1 MRCDLHVHTRHSGM
15 CSIPVLRS
23 VCRECYSEPAAVYEK
38 LKRMGMG
45 LVTVTDHDSIDAV
58 EELRHH
64 PDFFLSQEVT
74 CHMPSGNELHVGVYD
89 ITDRQHI
96 QLQRRAADLPNLLAY
111 LNEQNIFFS
120 ANHIFSG
127 LTGRR
132 DHSDFEWFQS
142 AFPAFET
149 RNGCMLETSNAS
161 ASRLAETAGKV
172 GLGGSDA
179 HTLAS
184 AGSCWT
190 EVAGARDKQEFF
202 AGLRNGRATVKGSHG
217 NYWKLTRDVLQIG
230 GHMLKEKPLTSP
242 MVMLGVLAPVV
253 TAANYVL
260 EKRFSHVWSR
270 RLNFSPLPQEAPE
283 RLAA

>member
-1 MRCDLHVHTRHSGM
+1 M
-15 CSIPVLRS
+15 CSIPFLRA
-23 VCRECYSEPAAVYEK
+23 VCRECYSEPAAVYKK

-45 LVTVTDHDSIDAV
+45 LVTVTDHDSIDAA
-58 EELRHH
+58 EALRHH

-89 ITDRQHI
+89 ITERQHI
-96 QLQRRAADLPNLLAY
+96 RLQRLAADLPALLAY
-111 LNEQNIFFS
+111 LNEQRILFS

-132 DHSDFEWFQS
+132 DIADFDWFQA
-142 AFPAFET
+142 AFPAFEI
-149 RNGCMLETSNAS
+149 RNGCMLEASNRS
-161 ASRLAETAGKV
+161 ASRLAETGGKI

-190 EVAGARDKQEFF
+190 EVPGARTKQEFF
-202 AGLRNGRATVKGSHG
+202 AGLRAGRATVKGSHG

-230 GHMLKEKPLTSP
+230 GNMMKEKPFTTP
-242 MVMLGVLAPVV
+242 MLMLGLLAPVV

-260 EKRFSHVWSR
+260 EKRFSQSWTR
-270 RLNFSPLPQEAPE
+270 RINFPPVEVE
-283 RLAA
+283 TAAARFAA